1 MTGRNNEGR
10 PPKEPATTRQ
20 EIPSTSDHNAGSPN
34 VTTPPAPVLTVADL
48 PELAEWVFATTPA
61 EQWDWA
67 GTQPVTP
74 TLRAA
79 AAAWATTKA
88 SALTSDPCPAT
99 RTATQQLLDDRDHQ
113 ERKEVARVVAER
125 QRRSTTR
132 DISEES
138 DESPEGWPEPPGPP
152 AYSGLAGRVVALALP
167 HTEADPVAI
176 LAQFLA
182 VFGNIVG
189 QRPHAIVGATRHGT
203 NLFAALVG
211 ATAKARK
218 GDSWSPVREIVRR
231 VEPDY
236 LHDRV
241 LGGFGSGEAVIHAV
255 RDPLGDDPGEPDK
268 RLAVLE
274 PELARILRVAGRQ
287 GSILSEVMRLAWDRD
302 VLRNIVKGNPATAT
316 GAHVSVVAHVTTAEL
331 RREMTD
337 TAVFSGWA
345 NRFLWL
351 AVRRSKELP
360 EPDPFDGRTVDAL
373 ADELDACI
381 RWAAERDRID
391 RDPEARALWRAMY
404 HDLSADHPGLA
415 GAAVARGEPQVLR
428 LSMVYALLDRSPVV
442 QVDHL
447 RAAVELW
454 AYAERSAFHIFGD
467 ATGDPDADR
476 VEDLLR
482 RFGPLTREGIVEMT
496 SRHVSGARLDDALR
510 SLARAH
516 RARSSR
522 VPTGGRT
529 AERWEALPLSSLS
542 SLMSQPYLAIARGE
556 TSTDAVR
563 RVFGN
568 DIAGPVQ

>member
-1 MTGRNNEGR
+1 M
-10 PPKEPATTRQ
+10 ADHTTTTCA
-20 EIPSTSDHNAGSPN
+20 STQD
-34 VTTPPAPVLTVADL
+34 VPVLTVADV
-48 PELAEWVFATTPA
+48 PELAEWVYATTPI
-61 EQWDWA
+61 EQLDWA
-67 GTQPVTP
+67 GAQPVTP
-74 TLRAA
+74 EIRAQ
-79 AAAWATTKA
+79 AAAWAAAHPQSTSGT
-88 SALTSDPCPAT
+88 SAAT
-99 RTATQQLLDDRDHQ
+99 VALLDDRDRA
-113 ERKEVARVVAER
+113 EREEVARVAARR
-125 QRRSTTR
+125 QGRSTTR

-138 DESPEGWPEPPGPP
+138 DETPPSTLATVREGSEVSEGSPEGWPEPPGPP

-182 VFGNIVG
+182 VFGNIIG

-255 RDPLGDDPGEPDK
+255 RDQLGDDPGEPDK

-337 TAVFSGWA
+337 TTVFSGWA

-360 EPDPFDGRTVDAL
+360 EPDPFDGRMVDAL

-428 LSMVYALLDRSPVV
+428 LSLVYALLDRSPVV
-442 QVDHL
+442 RVDHL

-454 AYAERSAFHIFGD
+454 AYAERSAFHIFAD

-476 VEDLLR
+476 VEEIIR
-482 RFGPLTREGIVEMT
+482 RFGPLDREAITRAT
-496 SRHVSGARLDDALR
+496 SNHVSGPRLDRALR
-510 SLARAH
+510 AAANTGRV
-516 RARSSR
+516 RSRQVST
-522 VPTGGRT
+522 PGRT
-529 AERWEALPLSSLS
+529 AEMWEARPLPSLT
-542 SLMSQPYLAIARGE
+542 SLPSQPYLAIARGE

-563 RVFGN
+563 RVFGD